1 MARRKNTFWNRNKFK
16 LSGLILIL
24 PFYFLYQQLQ
34 LPELPPVWDEKQAG
48 PFKVALQPANN
59 DAPYAHHEDWVKDFS
74 AYVNEGKV
82 SDIRQGYV
90 NIGEEPIAIEEL
102 QQDDVGI
109 LHGSELLQHVHAIA
123 PQKLEPQQRVWVT
136 LQTWN
141 GDVHQAHWELPETW
155 VK

>member
-24 PFYFLYQQLQ
+24 PFYFLYEQLQ
-34 LPELPPVWDEKQAG
+34 PPEFPPVWDEKSVG
-48 PFKVALQPANN
+48 PFTVAIQPMN
-59 DAPYAHHEDWVKDFS
+59 DEAPYAHHDDWVKDFS
-74 AYVNEGKV
+74 AYVKEGKV
-82 SDIRQGYV
+82 SNIRQGYV
-90 NIGEEPIAIEEL
+90 NIGEKPIPLKTL
-102 QQDDVGI
+102 QKDDVGI

-123 PQKLEPQQRVWVT
+123 PQNLEPEQRVWVT

-141 GDVHQAHWELPETW
+141 GDVHTANWQLPDNW